1 MDDKVETLIRN
12 TEAGNIPKF
21 SDFGKAILRQL
32 NGTDKYNRVD
42 KINVNNSR
50 LVTPAL
56 AGRSFGLASVKIDET
71 TLDSI
76 V

>member
-56 AGRSFGLASVKIDET
+56 AGRSFGRASVKIDET
-71 TLDSI
+71 TRDSI